1 MFHHP
6 SGGSWAAVY
15 QAPQETLKKLSAHP
29 KEGSVSLSFPS
40 FSPEPRTQHLQ
51 LQDLNENSR
60 HGQKFH
66 LTTLHCC
73 FPAQHSPQL
82 SSLASKPSTVGPHTS
97 STDLPWAPHNL
108 HPGWCV
114 SPRYRPL
121 EFPHPI
127 HVPGPKLILPSRS
140 LPFSSSGS
148 HGSPSLSAP
157 WLIPHT

>member
-1 MFHHP
+1 M
-6 SGGSWAAVY
+6 GC
-15 QAPQETLKKLSAHP
+15 
-29 KEGSVSLSFPS
+29 SVSGPPGDTEKAQCPSQGGVCFPQ
-40 FSPEPRTQHLQ
+40 RRAQHLR
-51 LQDLNENSR
+51 LQDTNENSG
-60 HGQKFH
+60 HGQPFH

-82 SSLASKPSTVGPHTS
+82 SSSACKPSAVGTPTP
-97 STDLPWAPHNL
+97 STDLPWSPHNL

-114 SPRYRPL
+114 SPRSRPL
-121 EFPHPI
+121 QFPHLI

-148 HGSPSLSAP
+148 HGSPGLSAP